1 MRQLSF
7 PTIVLYIGITDKGK
21 SMVPD
26 AVMGELNNALV
37 RSTVGGVRRQ
47 CSPPSSVA
55 MIMVPAALV
64 GEGER
69 PSRGER
75 GGAACD
81 VGGDEDEA
89 ALDARWAAQAAL
101 LWA

>member
-7 PTIVLYIGITDKGK
+7 PTIVLYKRITDKGK
-21 SMVPD
+21 T
-26 AVMGELNNALV
+26 ALV
-37 RSTVGGVRRQ
+37 GSTVGVRRR

-55 MIMVPAALV
+55 MTMVPAASA
-64 GEGER
+64 GAGER
-69 PSRGER
+69 PSGGER
-75 GGAACD
+75 GGAAGD

-89 ALDARWAAQAAL
+89 ALDARWAAQAAI

>member
-7 PTIVLYIGITDKGK
+7 PTIVLYIRITDKGK

-26 AVMGELNNALV
+26 AVMGELNTALV
-37 RSTVGGVRRQ
+37 RSTVGVRRR

-55 MIMVPAALV
+55 MTMVPAASA
-64 GEGER
+64 GAGER
-69 PSRGER
+69 PSWGEW
-75 GGAACD
+75 GGAAGD

>member
-7 PTIVLYIGITDKGK
+7 PTIILYIRITDKGK
-21 SMVPD
+21 T
-26 AVMGELNNALV
+26 ALV
-37 RSTVGGVRRQ
+37 RSTVGVRRR

-55 MIMVPAALV
+55 MTMVPAALV
-64 GEGER
+64 GAGER

-75 GGAACD
+75 GGAAGD
-81 VGGDEDEA
+81 VGGNEDEA
-89 ALDARWAAQAAL
+89 ALDVQWAAQAAL